1 MSSNDNVTLF
11 FGYGNIIMSA
21 NIIGGIEVFVVDKSR
36 KCGSNADDVD
46 LDICKRYEIPINN
59 MIDYSHL
66 QVKISAVKAGI
77 IRRFRFKNIIFDFT
91 NYNADS
97 VDIVKDTIQ
106 NAKSLYTRFLV
117 C

>member
-21 NIIGGIEVFVVDKSR
+21 NIIGGIEVFVVDK
-36 KCGSNADDVD
+36 CGSNANDAD
-46 LDICKRYEIPINN
+46 LNDCNRYEIPINN

-106 NAKSLYTRFLV
+106 NAKSLYTRFLA